1 MNKTVAI
8 VLTYNRL
15 ALLKECIS
23 SLRGQSAPVDQ
34 ILVVNN
40 ASTDGTLEWL
50 SEQQDL
56 LVFTMPFNMGGSGG
70 FVKAIT
76 EAYALN
82 FDWIWILDDDA
93 FPDRNCLRNLK
104 AVAETTDS
112 RQIVLAPLVIEGD
125 RIDHEHRGFIDFK
138 KIKFPLQMT
147 TSDQIIHAAE
157 PVMGI
162 SFASFIGMFISRDIV
177 TEVKFPNPS
186 YFIFQ
191 DDLEYCI
198 RITKAGYPIYLVK
211 SAVVHHKHK
220 GTVPVERFFDGTA
233 MMAPVM
239 KPRKTVF
246 QFLQDKRV
254 KYTDAS
260 RINPMLFISKR
271 NWIWTI
277 MQHNGMSLR
286 LAAYLIK
293 DISRSMSYVV
303 LSRANNGLLFKLF
316 RATYFQG
323 LTGKLDNQQFLSRR

>member
-23 SLRGQSAPVDQ
+23 SLRNQSVPVDQ

-40 ASTDGTLEWL
+40 ASTDGTHEWL
-50 SEQQDL
+50 SAQEDL
-56 LVFTMPFNMGGSGG
+56 LVFTMPLNLGGSGG
-70 FVKAIT
+70 FVKAIS
-76 EAYALN
+76 EAYALD

-93 FPDRNCLRNLK
+93 FPEKNCLRNLK
-104 AVAETTDS
+104 TVAESKNDK
-112 RQIVLAPLVIEGD
+112 QLVLAPLVIEGD
-125 RIDHEHRGFIDFK
+125 RIDHEHRGFIDFN
-138 KIKFPLQMT
+138 KIKFPLQVT

-162 SFASFIGMFISRDIV
+162 SFASFIGMFINREIV
-177 TEVKFPNPS
+177 SEIKFPNPS

-198 RITKAGYPIYLVK
+198 RIMKAGYPIFLVK
-211 SAVVHHKHK
+211 NAVVHHKQK
-220 GTVPVERFFDGTA
+220 GLLPVERFFDGTA
-233 MMAPVM
+233 VAAPVS

-260 RINPMLFISKR
+260 RINPLLFISKR

-277 MQHNGMSLR
+277 MQHNGMSVR
-286 LAAYLIK
+286 LAAYLVK
-293 DISRSMSYVV
+293 DISRSMSYVL
-303 LSRANNGLLFKLF
+303 LSKANNGLLFKLF

-323 LTGKLDNQQFLSRR
+323 LTGKLDNQRFLNTK